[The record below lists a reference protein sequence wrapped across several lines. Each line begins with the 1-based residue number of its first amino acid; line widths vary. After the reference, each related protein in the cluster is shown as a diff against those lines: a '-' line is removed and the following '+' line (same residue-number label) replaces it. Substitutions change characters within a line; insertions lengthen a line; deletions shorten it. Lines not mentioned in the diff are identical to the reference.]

1 MKIYPHVTIFNMK
14 TYTKLLAGIVTAALI
29 VTPFVP
35 VFAFSGV
42 LPVAPANV
50 SQVQISMNNYALTVG
65 QTAVVTF
72 TFLSAPTSFIT
83 SYITASNGTISN
95 LATTSNPL
103 VYTAT
108 FTPNTSVSSTVNTIT
123 VNIPLSTRT
132 YSGIGTQPLA
142 IAFDGTNMWT
152 ANYNANSVNKV
163 SPTGTITTYAMLVG
177 TGPDNVAFDGT
188 NMWTANANGNSVTEI
203 SPTGAT
209 TTYSGTGS
217 QPEGIAFDGT
227 NMWTANYSGNSV
239 TEISPT
245 GTTTT
250 YSTGAG
256 THPAAIAF
264 DGTNMWTANINGNSV
279 TEISPTGATTT
290 YSIGAGTSPTA
301 IAFDGTNMWTA
312 NKNGNSVTEISPTGA
327 TTTYSGTGSQP
338 EGIAF
343 DGTNMWTANYSG
355 NSVIEISPTGATTT
369 YSTGAGTHPT
379 AIAFDGTNMWTSNGN
394 NSVSKVTF
402 PINAVSSNYT
412 INTVVSAVTQTVTYA
427 SGGGGFASPAVTAQV
442 LSSILAP
449 SPATTAYLNSL
460 QQSPLPSCPANWVC
474 VPTLVTSTFTRNLS
488 VGSIGADVR
497 ILQTYLNTHGYPIA
511 TSGPGSLGNETTT
524 FGDLT
529 KTALALF
536 QKAHDITP
544 ATGYF
549 GSITRK
555 IIGN

>member
-132 YSGIGTQPLA
+132 YSGIGTQPL
-142 IAFDGTNMWT
+142 
-152 ANYNANSVNKV
+152 
-163 SPTGTITTYAMLVG
+163 
-177 TGPDNVAFDGT
+177 
-188 NMWTANANGNSVTEI
+188 
-203 SPTGAT
+203 
-209 TTYSGTGS
+209 
-217 QPEGIAFDGT
+217 
-227 NMWTANYSGNSV
+227 
-239 TEISPT
+239 
-245 GTTTT
+245 
-250 YSTGAG
+250 
-256 THPAAIAF
+256 
-264 DGTNMWTANINGNSV
+264 
-279 TEISPTGATTT
+279 
-290 YSIGAGTSPTA
+290 
-301 IAFDGTNMWTA
+301 
-312 NKNGNSVTEISPTGA
+312 
-327 TTTYSGTGSQP
+327 
-338 EGIAF
+338 
-343 DGTNMWTANYSG
+343 
-355 NSVIEISPTGATTT
+355 
-369 YSTGAGTHPT
+369 

>member
-1 MKIYPHVTIFNMK
+1 MK

-301 IAFDGTNMWTA
+301 IAFDGTNMWT
-312 NKNGNSVTEISPTGA
+312 
-327 TTTYSGTGSQP
+327 
-338 EGIAF
+338 
-343 DGTNMWTANYSG
+343 
-355 NSVIEISPTGATTT
+355 
-369 YSTGAGTHPT
+369 
-379 AIAFDGTNMWTSNGN
+379 SNGN

>member
-1 MKIYPHVTIFNMK
+1 MK

-188 NMWTANANGNSVTEI
+188 NMWT
-203 SPTGAT
+203 
-209 TTYSGTGS
+209 
-217 QPEGIAFDGT
+217 
-227 NMWTANYSGNSV
+227 
-239 TEISPT
+239 
-245 GTTTT
+245 
-250 YSTGAG
+250 
-256 THPAAIAF
+256 
-264 DGTNMWTANINGNSV
+264 
-279 TEISPTGATTT
+279 
-290 YSIGAGTSPTA
+290 
-301 IAFDGTNMWTA
+301 
-312 NKNGNSVTEISPTGA
+312 
-327 TTTYSGTGSQP
+327 
-338 EGIAF
+338 
-343 DGTNMWTANYSG
+343 
-355 NSVIEISPTGATTT
+355 
-369 YSTGAGTHPT
+369 
-379 AIAFDGTNMWTSNGN
+379 SNGN

>member
-188 NMWTANANGNSVTEI
+188 NMWTANA
-203 SPTGAT
+203 
-209 TTYSGTGS
+209 
-217 QPEGIAFDGT
+217 
-227 NMWTANYSGNSV
+227 
-239 TEISPT
+239 
-245 GTTTT
+245 
-250 YSTGAG
+250 
-256 THPAAIAF
+256 
-264 DGTNMWTANINGNSV
+264 
-279 TEISPTGATTT
+279 
-290 YSIGAGTSPTA
+290 
-301 IAFDGTNMWTA
+301 
-312 NKNGNSVTEISPTGA
+312 NGNSVTEISPTGA

>member
-1 MKIYPHVTIFNMK
+1 MK

-188 NMWTANANGNSVTEI
+188 NMWTANA
-203 SPTGAT
+203 
-209 TTYSGTGS
+209 
-217 QPEGIAFDGT
+217 
-227 NMWTANYSGNSV
+227 
-239 TEISPT
+239 
-245 GTTTT
+245 
-250 YSTGAG
+250 
-256 THPAAIAF
+256 
-264 DGTNMWTANINGNSV
+264 
-279 TEISPTGATTT
+279 
-290 YSIGAGTSPTA
+290 
-301 IAFDGTNMWTA
+301 
-312 NKNGNSVTEISPTGA
+312 NGNSVTEISPTGA